1 MRIQILL
8 PLLLLFLLGGCG
20 QKEKTQQNKNYNAHE
35 ISSIHIQ
42 NDSWQLALLASPD
55 EDVHISAQ
63 SPDDET
69 TIKQT
74 DGILTIIQTD
84 GPKNTLE
91 QFSFSKKG
99 KLSLS
104 LPADMHCPISVENN
118 SGDMEICNI
127 ACSDFL
133 LDNSSGYGKFT
144 NLTMDTAKINTASG
158 DICIADSQITD
169 IQMHSSSGYLF
180 LDNPSVT
187 NIELHAKSG
196 EAEISQVEGNINL
209 GISTQSGDITV
220 SYQSPPDNLNF
231 QIASNSKDIS
241 AKLQG
246 AVYETDAPDC
256 KQGTIGTGE
265 SHLNIQSD
273 SGTVVIR

>member
-8 PLLLLFLLGGCG
+8 SLLLLFLLGGCG
-20 QKEKTQQNKNYNAHE
+20 QKEKTQQNEDYVARE

-55 EDVHISAQ
+55 EDIHVSAQ
-63 SPDDET
+63 GPDAET
-69 TIKQT
+69 TIEQT
-74 DGILTIIQTD
+74 DGILTITQND
-84 GPKNTLE
+84 GPKSALE

-104 LPADMHCPISVENN
+104 LPAAMHCPISVENN

-127 ACSDFL
+127 ACSNFL

-144 NLTMDTAKINTASG
+144 NLTMDAAKINTASG
-158 DICIADSQITD
+158 DIRIADSQIAD
-169 IQMHSSSGYLF
+169 IQMHSSSGYMF
-180 LDNPSVT
+180 LENPSAT
-187 NIELHAKSG
+187 DIELHTKSG
-196 EAEISQVEGNINL
+196 EAELSRLDGNANL
-209 GISTQSGDITV
+209 DISTQSGDITV

-231 QIASNSKDIS
+231 QIASGSKDIS
-241 AKLQG
+241 AKLQD
-246 AVYETDAPDC
+246 AVYETDAPEC
-256 KQGTIGTGE
+256 KQGTIGAGE
-265 SHLNIQSD
+265 NRLNIQSD